1 MRLLYR
7 FLPLVLLFLASCA
20 THDPIVSNI
29 DEREANEIIVFLYS
43 KGIPAHKVIAPA
55 PEGAAGNAPTN
66 LFNIIVEGEK
76 STDAM
81 ALLNRQGLPRHRG
94 TTLLQLF
101 AKSGL
106 MSSDQEETI
115 RYQAGLAEQLQN
127 TICKIDGILDAD
139 VQISF
144 PANTEALLPGQTA
157 PKITASVYIKHQ
169 GVFEDPNS
177 HLETKIKR
185 LVSASINGL
194 AYEDVA
200 VISDRSRMAD
210 IALSPEVQ
218 AIGMGNIQQSHV
230 TLWSVVMTKGS
241 VAHFRALFFTLVTV
255 ILILCGALGYL
266 AYLFYPQI
274 LERIRSRGKPPEA

>member
-1 MRLLYR
+1 MRSLYR
-7 FLPLVLLFLASCA
+7 LLPLVLLFLAACA
-20 THDPIVSNI
+20 THEPIVSNVS
-29 DEREANEIIVFLYS
+29 EREANEIIVYLYS
-43 KGIPAHKVIAPA
+43 KGIPAHKVIAPP

-66 LFNIIVEGEK
+66 VFNIIVEEDQ

-144 PANTEALLPGQTA
+144 PANTEALLPGQQA
-157 PKITASVYIKHQ
+157 PKITGSVYIKHQ
-169 GVFEDPNS
+169 GVLEDPNS

-185 LVSASINGL
+185 LVSSSINGL
-194 AYEDVA
+194 AFEDVA
-200 VISDRSRMAD
+200 VISDRSRLAE
-210 IALSPEVQ
+210 ISLSPEMQ
-218 AIGMGNIQQSHV
+218 TIGMSNIQQSHV
-230 TLWSVVMTKGS
+230 SLWSVVMTKGS
-241 VAHFRALFFTLVTV
+241 VVHFRTLFFTLITV
-255 ILILCGALGYL
+255 ILLLCGALGWL
-266 AYLFYPQI
+266 IYLFYPQI
-274 LERIRSRGKPPEA
+274 LERIRNRGKTPES